1 MQTHTAAQLLPPEEE
16 VLRWVAAMRAPDQVR
31 AAIVEARAGF
41 AMAPASLRQG
51 ILDTAAQVAAGL
63 GIIGAEVP
71 SGVSQDPASGP
82 TRLYGDVLALL
93 ACVPSLLAYHAERGV
108 PEDVTWDTLSDL
120 PRHVARYERL
130 HGRPGFSELRWLST
144 HLRGLIY
151 SLGRLQF
158 ERIRAIAPPDDHAAV
173 VAATEELA
181 EDDVMLNVHIP
192 ETGPLDPGLCEAAY
206 AQAID
211 RFAAWYPDERP
222 RAFVCVSWLMDPQL
236 RDYLPSSSNIIRF
249 QDRFDIVGPGREAS
263 GSMQE
268 FVFGRAGQVDLED
281 LPQRTSLERGFVQH
295 LRAGG
300 TWYARTGWFSP

>member
-1 MQTHTAAQLLPPEEE
+1 METHTAAPVMPAEED
-16 VLRWVAAMRAPDQVR
+16 LRRWAAAMGAPDQVR
-31 AAIVEARAGF
+31 AAIVAARAGF
-41 AMAPASLRQG
+41 AVAPPALRQS

-63 GIIGAEVP
+63 GVIGAKVP
-71 SGVSQDPASGP
+71 SGVSQDVASGP

-93 ACVPSLLAYHAERGV
+93 ACVPSVLAYHAERGV

-158 ERIRAIAPPDDHAAV
+158 ERIRAIPLPEDHAAV
-173 VAATEELA
+173 VAATGELA
-181 EDDVMLNVHIP
+181 EDEVMLNVHIP
-192 ETGPLDPGLCEAAY
+192 ETGPLHPGLCEAAY

-211 RFAAWYPDERP
+211 RFAAWHPDERP
-222 RAFVCVSWLMDPQL
+222 RAFVCHSWLLDPQL

-249 QDRFDIVGPGREAS
+249 QDRFDVVGAGSEAP

-281 LPQRTSLERGFVQH
+281 LPQRTSLERAFVQH

-300 TWYARTGWFSP
+300 TWYSRTGWFST

>member
-1 MQTHTAAQLLPPEEE
+1 MSTDAAAQGLPPEED
-16 VLRWVAAMRAPDQVR
+16 VLRWIAAMRAPDHVR

-41 AMAPASLRQG
+41 DMAPASLRKS
-51 ILDTAAQVAAGL
+51 ILDTAVRVRAGL
-63 GIIGAEVP
+63 GVIGAELP

-93 ACVPSLLAYHAERGV
+93 ACIPSVLGYHAECGV

-120 PRHVARYERL
+120 PRHVARHERL
-130 HGRPGFSELRWLST
+130 HGRPGFSELPWLSR

-158 ERIRAIAPPDDHAAV
+158 ERIRAIPPPGDHAAV
-173 VAATEELA
+173 VAATGELA
-181 EDDVMLNVHIP
+181 EADVMLNVHIP
-192 ETGPLDPGLCEAAY
+192 ETGPLDPGLCEAAF

-211 RFAAWYPDERP
+211 RFPVWHPDERP
-222 RAFVCVSWLMDPQL
+222 RAFVCVSWLMDPHL
-236 RDYLPSSSNIIRF
+236 RAYLPSSSNIIRF
-249 QDRFDIVGPGREAS
+249 QDRFDIVGSGSEAS

-281 LPQRTSLERGFVQH
+281 LPQRTSLERAFVQH
-295 LRAGG
+295 LRAGR
-300 TWYARTGWFSP
+300 TWYMRTGWFST